1 MQKLPRSS
9 PEVQGI
15 ASTAIT
21 DFTNALIK
29 EKLELH
35 SFMLVR
41 HGHVL
46 AEAWWAP
53 YDASTVH
60 LLYSLSKSFTA
71 LAVGIAIEEG
81 LLSLDDTVLSFFP
94 NKAPDAASEHLQA
107 MQVRHL
113 LSMSTGHL
121 LDTLDRARQSAD
133 WVKGFLALPPDQAPG
148 TIFCYNNGA
157 TFMLSAIL
165 HKLTNVDLLT
175 YLKPRLLEPLG
186 IEQAHWQENPEGI
199 KLGFS
204 GLHITTES
212 IAKFGQLYLQKGNWQ
227 GQQLISEAWVHEA
240 SSKHI
245 PTWPEGD
252 LDWIQGYG
260 FQFWMCQHGAYRAD
274 GAFGQF
280 CVIMP
285 EQNVV
290 LAITSGVDNMQAVL
304 DAAWTHLLP
313 AMTPRALAPNRNA
326 QLALKEKLD
335 SLAYPPVKGKP
346 ISAIEGNISGKSYQF
361 EIPKEADAFLTF
373 ESLSLQRLNNN
384 HWQLSFEGNKTSTL
398 LCGYNQWLVSTTSLY
413 AWNKDPI
420 VASGAWLNEHS
431 FMAHIRYIESP
442 HWLAMELTFR
452 EHELMLSMRW
462 NVSFGHLESAAYLG
476 HQLNR

>member
-21 DFTNALIK
+21 DFTNAIIK

-53 YDASTVH
+53 YDATTVH

-94 NKAPDAASEHLQA
+94 NKAPEAPSEHLQS
-107 MQVRHL
+107 MKVRHL

-121 LDTLDRARQSAD
+121 LDTLDRARQSDD
-133 WVKGFLALPPDQAPG
+133 WVKGFLALAPDQAPG

-165 HKLTNVDLLT
+165 HKLTKVNLLA
-175 YLKPRLLEPLG
+175 YLKPRILEPLG
-186 IEQAHWQENPEGI
+186 IEQAHWQENPQGI

-227 GQQLISEAWVHEA
+227 GQQLISEAWVQEA

-252 LDWIQGYG
+252 VDWTQGYG

-280 CVIMP
+280 CVVMP
-285 EQNVV
+285 EQNAV
-290 LAITSGVDNMQAVL
+290 LAVTSGLDNMQAVL

-313 AMTPRALAPNRNA
+313 AMTPRALVPNRDA
-326 QLALKEKLD
+326 QTALKEKLD
-335 SLAYPPVKGKP
+335 SLACIPVEGKP
-346 ISAIEGNISGKSYQF
+346 TSTLEDSIRGKSYQF
-361 EIPKEADAFLTF
+361 EMPKEADAFLTF

-384 HWQLSFEGNKTSTL
+384 HWQLSFQGDKSSTL
-398 LCGYNQWLVSTTSLY
+398 QCAYNEWLAGKTSLY
-413 AWNKDPI
+413 AWTEDPI
-420 VASGAWLNEHS
+420 VASASWLDEHT
-431 FMAHIRYIESP
+431 FMAQIRYIESP
-442 HWLAMELTFR
+442 HWVSMKLTFH
-452 EHELMLSMRW
+452 EHELSLKINW
-462 NVSFGHLESAAYLG
+462 NVSFGPLESADYLAR
-476 HQLNR
+476 QLDS